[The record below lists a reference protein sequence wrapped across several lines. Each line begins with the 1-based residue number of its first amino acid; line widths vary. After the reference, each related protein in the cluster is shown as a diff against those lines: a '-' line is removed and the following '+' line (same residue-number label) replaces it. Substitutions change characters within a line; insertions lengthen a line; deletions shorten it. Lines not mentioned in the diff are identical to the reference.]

1 MEEILRKIMCL
12 ILGHRVLKKK
22 NRIPNFFKQFP
33 KFYCYRCGEYVD
45 YFKSRSLL
53 LFFRIAFSYI
63 KGLFYK
69 ICRSEINV

>member
-1 MEEILRKIMCL
+1 MEEMLRTIMCL
-12 ILGHRVLKKK
+12 ILGHRVIKK
-22 NRIPNFFKQFP
+22 NKGNPNFFKQFP

-53 LFFRIAFSYI
+53 LFFRISFSYI
-63 KGLFYK
+63 KCLFYK